1 MENTKTFLA
10 VTLVLEDRSSLDLT
24 GAKEGHIIFV
34 PGYLVKEDVI
44 HYRASVN
51 ADNEIEPYT
60 YIETESGLSMCVAM
74 PVLKFHN
81 FLHELEDKEA
91 EL

>member
-1 MENTKTFLA
+1 METTKTFLE
-10 VTLVLEDRSSLDLT
+10 VTLVLEDRTTLEIT

-51 ADNEIEPYT
+51 ADNEIEPFT
-60 YIETESGLSMCVAM
+60 YLETESGITMCVKM
-74 PVLKFHN
+74 PVLAFHN
-81 FLHELEDKEA
+81 FLHGLENKEA

>member
-1 MENTKTFLA
+1 MHNELKWNKRYLDMAKLVSSWSKDPSTQCGA
-10 VTLVLEDRSSLDLT
+10 V
-24 GAKEGHIIFV
+24 I
-34 PGYLVKEDVI
+34 
-44 HYRASVN
+44 VN

>member
-1 MENTKTFLA
+1 METTKTFLA
-10 VTLVLEDRSSLDLT
+10 ATLVLEDRSTLEIT

-34 PGYLVKEDVI
+34 PGYFIKEDVV

-60 YIETESGLSMCVAM
+60 YVETESGISMCVAM
-74 PVLKFHN
+74 PVAKFHN
-81 FLHELEDKEA
+81 FLHDLENKEA